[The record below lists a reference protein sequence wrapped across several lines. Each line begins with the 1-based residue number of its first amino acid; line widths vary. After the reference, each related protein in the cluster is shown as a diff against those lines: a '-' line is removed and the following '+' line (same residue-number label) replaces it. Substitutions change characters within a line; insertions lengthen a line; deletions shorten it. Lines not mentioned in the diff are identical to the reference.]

1 MFAKRL
7 KELRID
13 AGLKQSE
20 LARKLDISPSTIGMY
35 EQGRRSAD
43 QETLLK
49 ISDLFDVSTDY
60 LLGRTNVR
68 NNLFISKNGRDYD
81 AENFKTEKELIENM
95 YLDED
100 MRKVFNVFSE
110 LSEDAREKAL
120 KVAELFLLDEKSKK

>member
-20 LARKLDISPSTIGMY
+20 LAQKLDISPSTIGMY

-81 AENFKTEKELIENM
+81 AENFKTEKELIENIGF
-95 YLDED
+95 LA
-100 MRKVFNVFSE
+100 RFLFSNSE
-110 LSEDAREKAL
+110 KLLS
-120 KVAELFLLDEKSKK
+120 FFTISKKVKIIIKEKNI

>member
-20 LARKLDISPSTIGMY
+20 LAKKLDISPSTIGMY

-49 ISDLFDVSTDY
+49 ISDFFNVSTDY
-60 LLGRTNVR
+60 LLGKSNEREINE
-68 NNLFISKNGRDYD
+68 FIEKLDSPKDIKNMLKI
-81 AENFKTEKELIENM
+81 FT
-95 YLDED
+95 
-100 MRKVFNVFSE
+100 E
-110 LSEDAREKAL
+110 LSEEAQDRMLSIA
-120 KVAELFLLDEKSKK
+120 KVFLEEEKSKK

>member
-20 LARKLDISPSTIGMY
+20 LAQKLDISPSTIGMY

-60 LLGRTNVR
+60 LLGKTNVR
-68 NNLFISKNGRDYD
+68 NNLFINKNRQR
-81 AENFKTEKELIENM
+81 L
-95 YLDED
+95 
-100 MRKVFNVFSE
+100 RC
-110 LSEDAREKAL
+110 
-120 KVAELFLLDEKSKK
+120 

>member
-20 LARKLDISPSTIGMY
+20 LAKELDISPSTIGMY

-49 ISDLFDVSTDY
+49 ISDFFNVSTDY
-60 LLGRTNVR
+60 LLGKSNEREINE
-68 NNLFISKNGRDYD
+68 FIEKLDSPEDIKNMLKI
-81 AENFKTEKELIENM
+81 FT
-95 YLDED
+95 
-100 MRKVFNVFSE
+100 E
-110 LSEDAREKAL
+110 LSEEAQDRMLSIA
-120 KVAELFLLDEKSKK
+120 KVFLEEEKSKK